1 MHVRW
6 LYPGSMPEPLAENV
20 RAFLEGKRIGS
31 ICTVNRDGS
40 PQATSLWYELRG
52 DEIIMNTT
60 NGNKKVRNLRRD
72 PRAAFIV
79 ADHDPTR
86 HVAID
91 GRVTLD
97 ESRVIE
103 DLTELAS
110 RYAGPERGPGMAQ
123 AIQNRAPH
131 ITLRLSID
139 RVRTFG
145 QI

>member
-1 MHVRW
+1 
-6 LYPGSMPEPLAENV
+6 MPEPLAENV

>member
-1 MHVRW
+1 
-6 LYPGSMPEPLAENV
+6 MPEPLADNV

-31 ICTVNRDGS
+31 ICTINRDGS
-40 PQATSLWYELRG
+40 PQVTALWYELRG
-52 DEIIMNTT
+52 NEIIMNTT
-60 NGNKKVRNLRRD
+60 DGNKKVRNIRRD

-91 GRVTLD
+91 GKVTLD
-97 ESRVIE
+97 DSKVVE
-103 DLTELAS
+103 DLTALAT
-110 RYAGPERGPGMAQ
+110 RYAGPERGPEMAK

-131 ITLRLSID
+131 ITLHLSID

-145 QI
+145 QL